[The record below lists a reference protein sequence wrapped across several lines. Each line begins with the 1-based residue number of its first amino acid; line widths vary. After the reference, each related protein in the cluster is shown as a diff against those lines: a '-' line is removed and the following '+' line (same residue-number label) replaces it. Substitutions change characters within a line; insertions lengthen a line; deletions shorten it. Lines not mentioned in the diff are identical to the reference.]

1 MAKKSKINSNNKKLE
16 TYLRYYDKVQELK
29 ERGRKGDQS
38 AYIELQ
44 KLPRNASVT
53 RHRNRDSID
62 GRPHGFIRK
71 FGISRVNFRKMANN
85 GELPG
90 VKKASW

>member
-1 MAKKSKINSNNKKLE
+1 MAKKSKIIANQRKYE
-16 TYLRYYDKVQELK
+16 AYLRYRDVVKTLK
-29 ERGRKGDQS
+29 ENGDYE
-38 AYIELQ
+38 ALQ
-44 KLPRNASVT
+44 KLPRNASIT

-62 GRPHGFIRK
+62 GRPRGYIRK